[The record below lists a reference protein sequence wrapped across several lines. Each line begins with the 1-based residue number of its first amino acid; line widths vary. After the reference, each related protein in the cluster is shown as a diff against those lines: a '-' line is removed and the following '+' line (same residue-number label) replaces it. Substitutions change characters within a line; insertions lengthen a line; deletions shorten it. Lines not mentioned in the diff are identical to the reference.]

1 MMDMTKEYPKNKDSK
16 HATVR
21 LPKEMRNAIEE
32 FLKTE
37 TAKKMGYLH
46 ITDVVTAAVR
56 ELLREYGMYE
66 IKEKVKVPVKS

>member
-1 MMDMTKEYPKNKDSK
+1 MMNMTKEYPKNKESK

-32 FLKTE
+32 FLQTE
-37 TAKKMGYLH
+37 TAKKMGFLH

-56 ELLREYGMYE
+56 ELLREYGVYKLE
-66 IKEKVKVPVKS
+66 EEPEVVVES